1 MNTFRRTVKFF
12 ATFGLGQR
20 YYPGL

>member
-12 ATFGLGQR
+12 VTFGLGQR